1 MSIMSSDDIER
12 AIGRERVRE
21 FVKDEIVKELT
32 DMTHSEVIKD
42 AINNL
47 YGVKMTDDVIKYCEA
62 DIAFVND
69 AYRMKEE
76 QNMKMNKAAQS
87 LISCIEHGDLHS
99 NNVLFILFKDG
110 RHIYYDLTDVRLKI
124 GKESIGL
131 YINNDLICY
140 CRGKIAYKD
149 IEDWA
154 VGVKNPGESAL
165 SAIPNWFEDRVNEF
179 TNKMK
184 DKWYLYYTKNLNGDD
199 TILIAQKLD
208 DAIALCKERKFG
220 SPVYMTEADSR
231 DKYFKASDNGCSIL
245 TVTEG
250 MDGTPYLTTKK
261 YASEIE
267 KVKEEQK
274 MKNYIW
280 NLYYTRTKTGQDR
293 IIIARTLDDATRY
306 AETRYECYSAPVWL
320 CEADEYD
327 KYVRYSEFGAS
338 TLWTTYK
345 GNEYIGDKVTISGV
359 EKYIDAIAYLK
370 YKLGIG
376 ITPTGSIEV
385 RYEDGHKT
393 VYDNVEKY
401 EEACSIFGVKTLYIT
416 DSTGT
421 RKAIPLT
428 WVKEYVVDMPNDKK
442 LVKER
447 ITVKKEELEDIIAK
461 MRELE
466 EKIKKIKEC

>member
-1 MSIMSSDDIER
+1 MNIMSSDDIER
-12 AIGRERVRE
+12 AIGREQVRE
-21 FVKDEIVKELT
+21 FVKDEIVKVLT
-32 DMTHSEVIKD
+32 DMTDVEIIKD
-42 AINNL
+42 ALNNL

-154 VGVKNPGESAL
+154 VGVK
-165 SAIPNWFEDRVNEF
+165 
-179 TNKMK
+179 
-184 DKWYLYYTKNLNGDD
+184 
-199 TILIAQKLD
+199 
-208 DAIALCKERKFG
+208 
-220 SPVYMTEADSR
+220 
-231 DKYFKASDNGCSIL
+231 
-245 TVTEG
+245 
-250 MDGTPYLTTKK
+250 
-261 YASEIE
+261 
-267 KVKEEQK
+267 
-274 MKNYIW
+274 
-280 NLYYTRTKTGQDR
+280 
-293 IIIARTLDDATRY
+293 
-306 AETRYECYSAPVWL
+306 
-320 CEADEYD
+320 
-327 KYVRYSEFGAS
+327 
-338 TLWTTYK
+338 
-345 GNEYIGDKVTISGV
+345 
-359 EKYIDAIAYLK
+359 
-370 YKLGIG
+370 
-376 ITPTGSIEV
+376 
-385 RYEDGHKT
+385 
-393 VYDNVEKY
+393 
-401 EEACSIFGVKTLYIT
+401 TLYIT

-466 EKIKKIKEC
+466 ENIKKIKEG